1 MATPER
7 LRELS
12 IGYDLDTGGYE
23 FENAPEA
30 LGGAVV
36 VLDDPDL
43 DYMGLHDAVHD
54 YYSHSC
60 PVLAFAPNTG
70 HFPRH
75 EFPESYEVEDH
86 GTMVKVFEGDL
97 RETDH
102 ECHCHGKLVEWFG
115 AAGEPTEPLDPRKV
129 VKWVANGTLSVD
141 TDGRDVE
148 NFMFQHTGN
157 TSDKPYPDCDRCGGD
172 GHLTSHGGEWAI
184 YALKDEDDE

>member
-12 IGYDLDTGGYE
+12 LGYDLDCGGYS

-36 VLDDPDL
+36 VLEDPDL
-43 DYMGLHDAVHD
+43 DYMGLQDAVHD
-54 YYSHSC
+54 YHSHSC
-60 PVLAFAPNTG
+60 PVLAFAPNSG

-97 RETDH
+97 NETDH
-102 ECHCHGKLVEWFG
+102 ECHCHGKLAEWFG
-115 AAGEPTEPLDPRKV
+115 AAGEPTEPLDPSKV
-129 VKWVANGTLSVD
+129 VKWLASGKVSVD
-141 TDGRDVE
+141 ESDRGVD
-148 NFMFQHTGN
+148 NFMFEHTGN
-157 TSDKPYPDCDRCGGD
+157 TSDRPYPDCDRCGGS
-172 GHLTSHGGEWAI
+172 GYLTSHGGEWAI
-184 YALKDEDDE
+184 YALKDEDE